1 MLIHKFYVFK
11 NIAYISVKKKKEGW
25 WKLRAVFKHGPQSLA
40 FLLYKGK
47 LVKWISVDE
56 KVLVGRVKGWSGHP

>member
-1 MLIHKFYVFK
+1 MLIRKFYVFK

-25 WKLRAVFKHGPQSLA
+25 WKLCAVFKHGPQSLA

-47 LVKWISVDE
+47 HVKWISVDE